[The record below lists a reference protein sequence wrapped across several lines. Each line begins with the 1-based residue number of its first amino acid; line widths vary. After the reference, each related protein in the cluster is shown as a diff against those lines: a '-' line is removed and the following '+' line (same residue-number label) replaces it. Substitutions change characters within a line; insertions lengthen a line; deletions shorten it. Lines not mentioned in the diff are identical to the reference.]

1 MWRMG
6 LVSEYEWSVEW
17 TGLITVVYLGWV
29 FPFIWS
35 GVMVAITIKW
45 VQRDLRAEREEWE
58 TADVGVLRGYQ
69 L

>member
-1 MWRMG
+1 MNI
-6 LVSEYEWSVEW
+6 SERVEWSGANYGGV
-17 TGLITVVYLGWV
+17 GWV

-58 TADVGVLRGYQ
+58 TADVGVIRGYQ